1 MSGAVC
7 RGWLCAILLCLGWV
21 NVGVAEEPE
30 PELAKLKPRAT
41 VKFTPDVQQPKLA
54 LTPDGRTLA
63 AGLALAD
70 VGVFDV
76 AQAKQ
81 SNTLKVDPV
90 ITSVSISADGRVVAS
105 GSPNNTM
112 TVYTLTPVRRQ
123 VVTNDNQ
130 RTVSSVSV
138 RPDGQTIAF
147 ADARDHVGIWD
158 VKTAKVIFS
167 GSPGKGGGSQVF
179 FSPDGS
185 TLLAWGQ
192 APTCYLLEPD
202 GKTRAELVGHKP
214 GPRGSAILCA
224 NFSEDSKLLATGGA
238 DATVRIWDA
247 KSGKLLQ
254 TLDVEKVRSFNWATF
269 TPDAK
274 LIATSMGDNSVGLW
288 DAQTGQLKQRLAGHI
303 GEIRRIDIS
312 PDAKWLVSASSD
324 KTMRLW
330 RMSDR
335 KPVALLEGHGEM
347 VGEQFKGDMVWQ
359 VMFAGEKALVSAGA
373 DRTLQF
379 WDLSKLK

>member
-1 MSGAVC
+1 MK
-7 RGWLCAILLCLGWV
+7 
-21 NVGVAEEPE
+21 VGVAEVPE
-30 PELAKLKPRAT
+30 PELEKLKPRTT
-41 VKFTPDVQQPKLA
+41 VKFTLDVQQPKLA
-54 LTPDGRTLA
+54 ITPDGRTLA
-63 AGLALAD
+63 AGLGLAE
-70 VGVFDV
+70 VGVFGV

-112 TVYTLTPVRRQ
+112 TVYTLTPLRRQ
-123 VVTNDNQ
+123 LVTNDNQ
-130 RTVSSVSV
+130 QTVSSVSV

-147 ADARDHVGIWD
+147 ADVRDRVGIWEM
-158 VKTAKVIFS
+158 KTAKVSFS
-167 GSPGKGGGSQVF
+167 GSPGKGGGSQVK

-185 TLLAWGQ
+185 TLVSWGQ
-192 APTCYLLEPD
+192 GPTCYLLEPD
-202 GKTRAELVGHKP
+202 GKTRIELAGHKP
-214 GPRGSAILCA
+214 GPRGSSILCV
-224 NFSEDSKLLATGGA
+224 NFSDDGKLLATGGA

-247 KSGKLLQ
+247 KNGKLLQ
-254 TLDVEKVRSFNWATF
+254 TLDVERVRAFNWATF
-269 TPDAK
+269 SPDAK

-288 DAQTGQLKQRLAGHI
+288 DVQSGQLKQKLAGHI

-379 WDLSKLK
+379 WDISKMK

>member
-1 MSGAVC
+1 V
-7 RGWLCAILLCLGWV
+7 RI
-21 NVGVAEEPE
+21 GVAEEPE
-30 PELAKLKPRAT
+30 PELEKLKPRAT

-63 AGLALAD
+63 AGLSLTD

-81 SNTLKVDPV
+81 GNTLKVDPV

-112 TVYTLTPVRRQ
+112 TVYTLTPLRRQ

-147 ADARDHVGIWD
+147 ADARDHLGIWD
-158 VKTAKVIFS
+158 VKNAKTIFS
-167 GSPGKGGGSQVF
+167 GSPGKGGGSQVL

-192 APTCYLLEPD
+192 APTCYLLDPD
-202 GKTRAELVGHKP
+202 GKARAELVGHKP

-274 LIATSMGDNSVGLW
+274 LIATSMGDNSIGLW
-288 DAQTGQLKQRLAGHI
+288 DVQSGQLKQKLSGHI
-303 GEIRRIDIS
+303 NEIRRIDIS
-312 PDAKWLVSASSD
+312 PDAKWMVSASSD

-330 RMSDR
+330 RMSDL

-347 VGEQFKGDMVWQ
+347 VNTMWRGDMVWQ
-359 VMFAGEKALVSAGA
+359 VMFAGEKSLVSAGA

-379 WDLSKLK
+379 WDLSKVK